1 MSAVAESVF
10 QEALQLNP
18 IDRAELIERLFFSFA
33 PFPNND
39 IDAKWR
45 GEVEDRVTAFE
56 AGKIPADTA
65 ENVFKRLSK
74 R

>member
-1 MSAVAESVF
+1 MTAVAESIF

-33 PFPNND
+33 PFSNND

-45 GEVEDRVTAFE
+45 EEVEDRVAAFE
-56 AGKIPADTA
+56 LGEIPADTA

>member
-1 MSAVAESVF
+1 MTAVAESVF

-18 IDRAELIERLFFSFA
+18 IDRAELIDRLFFSFA
-33 PFPNND
+33 PSLSDD
-39 IDAKWR
+39 IDAKWCE
-45 GEVEDRVTAFE
+45 EVEDRITAFE